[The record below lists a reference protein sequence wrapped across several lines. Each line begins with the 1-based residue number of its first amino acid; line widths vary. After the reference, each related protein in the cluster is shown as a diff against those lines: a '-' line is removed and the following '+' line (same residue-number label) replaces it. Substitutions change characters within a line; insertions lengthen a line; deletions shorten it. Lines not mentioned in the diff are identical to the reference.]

1 MWSVQEMCPHR
12 GVQPRQAAS
21 AGHMVPAGRSL
32 GRTQLMASAW
42 PSHGLALC
50 SGNHSSVTP
59 AALQSDGWRMCSSL
73 PDAKTLTP
81 PREAERESP
90 VPPKRLCLGTA
101 VPEPQAGS
109 LSSRAIRDKRRP
121 LRRHSPAPGEPLH
134 GISTALL
141 SPFPLTT
148 QSQHL
153 QPLLQEC
160 QDGGTSLLPSAPGG
174 GGSAVTGCA
183 GAAEEPPTLLPQEL
197 LSLPAPAGRRL
208 APPSRSRAGPDGNL
222 APCAAARESTTSSPQ
237 PRAGLCPGPAP
248 ATPARS
254 TEQGPLLV
262 SPAP

>member
-1 MWSVQEMCPHR
+1 
-12 GVQPRQAAS
+12 
-21 AGHMVPAGRSL
+21 
-32 GRTQLMASAW
+32 MASAW

-73 PDAKTLTP
+73 HDAKTLTP

-90 VPPKRLCLGTA
+90 VPLKRLCLGAA

-183 GAAEEPPTLLPQEL
+183 GAAEVPHTLLPQGCAGAAEVPRTLLPQEL

-254 TEQGPLLV
+254 TEQGP
-262 SPAP
+262 